1 MLLEPFKFR
10 NGVLARSRT
19 WLAPMTNQQS
29 ADDGTVSD
37 VELRWLEMRAK
48 GGFAVV
54 ETCAAHISTDG
65 QGFPGAIGVHDD
77 RLLPGLKRLA
87 STIGGMVR
95 SESSSSFTGECGHRP
110 SLTGQQPWS
119 ATACAVP
126 GGEMSREGTAADI
139 TRAIERF
146 RDAAVRA
153 HAAGFA
159 GIELHAAHGYLLGQF
174 LSATINTRTDLWG
187 GSLEGRAR
195 FLRQTV
201 RTIRAAVPGHFL
213 VGARLSPEDFG
224 NAQGLD
230 LDESLE
236 VARWLCEDGVD
247 FIHLSLWNARRVIP
261 ASDRKSIPSRSSAS
275 AVGSEV
281 PVIVAGGIW
290 SRDDAEALLEKG
302 ATAVAIGRAAILN
315 PDWPARSA
323 EPAWEPRRPPMTVA
337 ELGERGVSERFAG
350 YLRNWKGF
358 VADAPAER
366 LSRLRDRLLTI
377 TMSVP
382 HASDEAG
389 GERRAEWRSDGAAH
403 LCGWAQLDRSVAI
416 DTTPGL
422 VELEEGEAQI
432 LRALRP
438 PRAAVA
444 RLHRLRSAR
453 PAQLRSLSG

>member
-10 NGVLARSRT
+10 NGVLARNRT

-54 ETCAAHISTDG
+54 ETCAAHVSTDG
-65 QGFPGAIGVHDD
+65 QGFPGAIGVYDD

-87 STIGGMVR
+87 SAIDRHSALGIVQLFHGGMR
-95 SESSSSFTGECGHRP
+95 SPS

-126 GGEMSREGTAADI
+126 GGETARGASAADI
-139 TRAIERF
+139 TRAIDQF

-153 HAAGFA
+153 QTAGFT
-159 GIELHAAHGYLLGQF
+159 GIELHAAHGYLLCQF

-187 GSLEGRAR
+187 GLLEGRAR

-201 RTIRAAVPGHFL
+201 RTIRAAVPRNFL

-247 FIHLSLWNARRVIP
+247 FIHLSLWNARSNTRKRPQEHPIPLFRRVVR
-261 ASDRKSIPSRSSAS
+261 SD
-275 AVGSEV
+275 V
-281 PVIVAGGIW
+281 PVIVAGGVW
-290 SRDDAEALLEKG
+290 SRDDAEALLDKG

-315 PDWPARSA
+315 PDWPARAA
-323 EPAWEPRRPPMTVA
+323 ESGWEPRRPPMTAA
-337 ELGERGVSERFAG
+337 ELGQRGVSKRFAG
-350 YLRNWKGF
+350 YLRSWKGF
-358 VADAPAER
+358 VADVPA
-366 LSRLRDRLLTI
+366 
-377 TMSVP
+377 
-382 HASDEAG
+382 
-389 GERRAEWRSDGAAH
+389 
-403 LCGWAQLDRSVAI
+403 DRS
-416 DTTPGL
+416 
-422 VELEEGEAQI
+422 
-432 LRALRP
+432 
-438 PRAAVA
+438 
-444 RLHRLRSAR
+444 SR
-453 PAQLRSLSG
+453 PAIGS